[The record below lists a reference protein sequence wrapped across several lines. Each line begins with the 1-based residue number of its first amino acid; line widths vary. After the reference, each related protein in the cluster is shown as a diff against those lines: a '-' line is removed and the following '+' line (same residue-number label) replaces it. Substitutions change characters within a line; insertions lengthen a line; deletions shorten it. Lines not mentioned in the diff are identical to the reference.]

1 MFQLN
6 APESAR
12 MFFAPLAANLDVV
25 RGHLLA
31 LLVENGNDVGRRA
44 APQARDKQFEGTG
57 SGFAAPL
64 YIDGDGVAAGGGGDQ
79 EVVAG
84 ILNDG
89 GGAGVMLSPIAHDTL
104 LTSMAEILTL
114 AQIQNARQ
122 RIAPCVRRTPLTASA
137 VLSERLKTNVYV
149 KLELFQKTGSFKVRG
164 AFNKA
169 LGLTA
174 EERGQGLVAV
184 SGGNHAQAVAYAART
199 LGLKSVILMP
209 ESTPANYVD
218 ATRGYGAEIKFAA
231 NVGAAFAEV
240 AEYERQGWAYI
251 HPFDDPVVMAGQGT
265 IGLEILDDVP
275 QVTDIIVS
283 IGGGGLIGGIATA
296 VRSLKPSVRIWG
308 VETEGADCMS
318 KSLAAGKIVTL
329 GRDHVHCAHSGRAG
343 AFGIHLGDGARFT
356 RKRHRGQRRRS
367 ALPRCGSCWSG

>member
-1 MFQLN
+1 M
-6 APESAR
+6 S
-12 MFFAPLAANLDVV
+12 D
-25 RGHLLA
+25 
-31 LLVENGNDVGRRA
+31 
-44 APQARDKQFEGTG
+44 
-57 SGFAAPL
+57 
-64 YIDGDGVAAGGGGDQ
+64 
-79 EVVAG
+79 
-84 ILNDG
+84 
-89 GGAGVMLSPIAHDTL
+89 L
-104 LTSMAEILTL
+104 LTLT
-114 AQIQNARQ
+114 QIQEARH

-137 VLSERLKTNVYV
+137 ALSERLKTNVYV

-169 LGLTA
+169 LGLKA

-199 LGLKSVILMP
+199 LGLKSVVLMP

-231 NVGAAFAEV
+231 NVGTAFAEV
-240 AEYERQGWAYI
+240 AQYERQGWAYV

-296 VRSLKPSVRIWG
+296 VRSLKPSVRVWG

-329 GRDHVHCAHSGRAG
+329 DAITSIARTLGAPAPSEFTLTLARTLLESVTVVSDAEALAALRFLLERLKVLTEPAASCTLAAADRLKDQFSKERHVVLLLCGGNMPFEDLARLPG
-343 AFGIHLGDGARFT
+343 AQA
-356 RKRHRGQRRRS
+356 Q
-367 ALPRCGSCWSG
+367 

>member
-1 MFQLN
+1 M
-6 APESAR
+6 P
-12 MFFAPLAANLDVV
+12 
-25 RGHLLA
+25 
-31 LLVENGNDVGRRA
+31 
-44 APQARDKQFEGTG
+44 
-57 SGFAAPL
+57 
-64 YIDGDGVAAGGGGDQ
+64 
-79 EVVAG
+79 
-84 ILNDG
+84 
-89 GGAGVMLSPIAHDTL
+89 DTL
-104 LTSMAEILTL
+104 TLTEI
-114 AQIQNARQ
+114 QEARH

-169 LGLTA
+169 LGLKA

-231 NVGAAFAEV
+231 NVGTAFAEV
-240 AEYERQGWAYI
+240 AQYERQGWAYV

-275 QVTDIIVS
+275 QVTDIIAS

-296 VRSLKPSVRIWG
+296 VRSLKPSVRLWG

-329 GRDHVHCAHSGRAG
+329 DAITSIARTLGAPAPSEFTLALAKNLLESVTVVSDAEALTALRFLLERLKVLTEPAASCTLAAADRLKDQFSKERHVVLVLCGGNMPFEDLARLPG
-343 AFGIHLGDGARFT
+343 AQA
-356 RKRHRGQRRRS
+356 Q
-367 ALPRCGSCWSG
+367 